1 MSPYSLSIRE
11 GRICV
16 TPLNSKQLLIFNS
29 EQKLKKR
36 IPLPGRMEPRH
47 AAETDHKTVIVC
59 HWGRR
64 NNTNMFQIGEF
75 DSTGNQ
81 VKVFSGPDDLN
92 DFPHMNLD
100 VDGRVLVVD
109 SWNCRV
115 ILLNKDLQLER
126 TLVEHLQL
134 ERTLVE
140 HLDNNPYRLCYV
152 ERTGRLYVGES
163 GESVKVYDISYP
175 PSTENHVQK

>member
-126 TLVEHLQL
+126 TLVEHL
-134 ERTLVE
+134 
-140 HLDNNPYRLCYV
+140 DNNPYRLCYV